1 MTGKQNK
8 TTKKEQTMS
17 QLNLEREIAANFQ
30 MKAMQNKY
38 MEYKGFRIFVS
49 TYNVNGQFPKVS
61 LGDNWLN
68 SDPNPPDIYA
78 IGFQEL
84 DLSREAFIFA
94 CVYES
99 RMQIS
104 SAL

>member
-1 MTGKQNK
+1 
-8 TTKKEQTMS
+8 MS

-84 DLSREAFIFA
+84 DLSREAFIFTY
-94 CVYES
+94 VDRRLVVGES
-99 RMQIS
+99 V
-104 SAL
+104 AVLY